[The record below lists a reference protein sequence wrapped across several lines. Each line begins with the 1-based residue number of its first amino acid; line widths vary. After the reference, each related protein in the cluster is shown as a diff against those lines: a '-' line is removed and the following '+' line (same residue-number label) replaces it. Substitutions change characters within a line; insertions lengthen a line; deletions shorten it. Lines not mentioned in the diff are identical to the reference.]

1 MTDAG
6 ILEYL
11 IKWKNVEECSWE
23 TASKLE
29 PFKYVIDKYEQ
40 AKKEGKKSCLVM

>member
-6 ILEYL
+6 IIEYL
-11 IKWKNVEECSWE
+11 IKWKNVDENSWE
-23 TASKLE
+23 PVANLE
-29 PFKYVIDKYEQ
+29 HYKDVIGEYEQ